1 MKIILIATIALLLF
15 SCNNDTNKAS
25 IVNVNATTG
34 EQNLIVV
41 DQDYMKAKAIASE
54 EGKLLF
60 IDFYTTWCAP
70 CKQLDKYVFQKDSI
84 TQILSKDFVLLKY
97 DAENDTI
104 FHLSKKH
111 HVSSYPTAIVLNQ
124 DGYVVNRKYGFPG
137 DDFHTLS
144 QSVMDFT
151 NESITLNKGNKY
163 LKGYSNTIEETRY
176 PQFYIEYVNRTKTK
190 PQKSSIVEFLNSKPD
205 FFKEE
210 DFTPLFYFGQFAPA
224 NVGDII
230 VKDKERYFDLYGK
243 QDVEL
248 LLFFITSGKFSEAIA
263 ENSQEK
269 YNEALAFAK
278 QALSQDWV
286 DDILP
291 KFEIDLLK
299 AQNKWD
305 EVFTLYE
312 ERKNRGDLSEGELN
326 HFCWGV
332 YKNCDDPQV
341 VSKCIEWMKDLSDSR
356 PQYAYL
362 DTYTYLLY
370 KAGRMKETKEVGLRA
385 IEAARQE
392 GESDKKLTALV
403 ENL

>member
-25 IVNVNATTG
+25 IVNINATTG

-41 DQDYMKAKAIASE
+41 DQDYMKAKEIASE

-70 CKQLDKYVFQKDSI
+70 CKQLDKFVFQKDSI

-104 FHLSKKH
+104 FHLAKKH

-124 DGYVVNRKYGFPG
+124 DGYVVNRKYGFLG
-137 DDFHTLS
+137 DDFQTLS

-151 NESITLNKGNKY
+151 NEAITLDKGNKY

-176 PQFYIEYVNRTKTK
+176 PQFYIDYVNRTNTK
-190 PQKSSIVEFLNSKPD
+190 PQTSSIVEFLNSKTD

-248 LLFFITSGKFSEAIA
+248 LLFFITSGKFSKAIA

-269 YNEALAFAK
+269 YNEAVAFAK

-291 KFEIDLLK
+291 RFEIDLLK

-332 YKNCDDPQV
+332 YKNCDDKEV
-341 VSKCIEWMKDLSDSR
+341 ISKAVAWMKELTER
-356 PQYAYL
+356 KPEYLYL
-362 DTYTYLLY
+362 DTYAYLLY
-370 KAGRMKETKEVGLRA
+370 KSGDLKKTGEVIRLGLKTA
-385 IEAARQE
+385 EEEKVSAKSME
-392 GESDKKLTALV
+392 KLLKKL
-403 ENL
+403 

>member
-15 SCNNDTNKAS
+15 SCNIDTNKAS
-25 IVNVNATTG
+25 IVNINSTTDG
-34 EQNLIVV
+34 QSLIVV
-41 DQDYMKAKAIASE
+41 DQDYKKAKEIASE

-70 CKQLDKYVFQKDSI
+70 CKQLDRLVFQKDSI
-84 TQILSKDFVLLKY
+84 TQMMSKDFVLLKY

-124 DGYVVNRKYGFPG
+124 DGFVVNRKYGFPG
-137 DDFHTLS
+137 EDFQTLS

-151 NESITLNKGNKY
+151 NEAINLNKGNKY

-176 PQFYIEYVNRTKTK
+176 PQFYIDYVNRTNTK
-190 PQKSSIVEFLNSKPD
+190 PQTASIVDFLNSRPD

-230 VKDKERYFDLYGK
+230 VKDKEKYFDLYGK

-269 YNEALAFAK
+269 YNETVAFAK
-278 QALSQDWV
+278 QALSQDWL

-291 KFEIDLLK
+291 RFEIDLLK

-332 YKNCDDPQV
+332 YKNCDDPEV
-341 VSKCIEWMKDLSDSR
+341 ISKSIAWMKDLS
-356 PQYAYL
+356 
-362 DTYTYLLY
+362 T
-370 KAGRMKETKEVGLRA
+370 
-385 IEAARQE
+385 
-392 GESDKKLTALV
+392 
-403 ENL
+403 